1 MSNKLRFRGNRTL
14 WNDNMSYS
22 TESRVSRG
30 VSWLDYFVPEWR
42 SKVSVSELDM
52 NSSAKC
58 VIGQLFGSFSMAI
71 KGGFLTVSQ
80 AREYGFAAGQFCF
93 DLGGTTKEVID
104 DYSALQIEWTRV
116 LKDVP

>member
-1 MSNKLRFRGNRTL
+1 MYDASEINL
-14 WNDNMSYS
+14 SA
-22 TESRVSRG
+22 EERVSRG
-30 VSWLDYFVPEWR
+30 VKWLDFNVPEWR
-42 SKVSVSELDM
+42 SKVSVLELDIL
-52 NSSAKC
+52 SFCKC

-80 AREYGFAAGQFCF
+80 AREYGFAEGQFCF

-116 LKDVP
+116 LKEEL